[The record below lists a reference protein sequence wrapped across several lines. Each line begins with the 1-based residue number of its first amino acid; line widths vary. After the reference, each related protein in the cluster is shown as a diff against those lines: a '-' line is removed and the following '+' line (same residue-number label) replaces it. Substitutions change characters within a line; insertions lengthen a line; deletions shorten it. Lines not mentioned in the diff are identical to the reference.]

1 MMNKQT
7 KLIPVYHTQLFSKQ
21 NQVKLSIPQNIK
33 KANIAQNDIEEI
45 IFQEQENEFGSFRKK
60 IIQERVASKKEN
72 LDLH

>member
-1 MMNKQT
+1 MNKQT